1 MDEWSNKI
9 YPGIT
14 VEGIDLGGMTKNQA
28 EETLKSKYGKV
39 AENKEIIIKADDEE
53 IDINF
58 SDLSPQYDIDDVV
71 AKAMEIGKIK
81 IYLKNKNIYMKE
93 LAKI

>member
-1 MDEWSNKI
+1 MGKIKKILISTSVAMAIGATASGIYYDNAKRVVDEWSNKI

-39 AENKEIIIKADDEE
+39 A
-53 IDINF
+53 
-58 SDLSPQYDIDDVV
+58 
-71 AKAMEIGKIK
+71 
-81 IYLKNKNIYMKE
+81 
-93 LAKI
+93 